1 MASISSTLRLNDGM
15 TPVMRKINQAMS
27 TMINNFETT
36 QRLSGHVCDTE
47 AMRCAKEGINDIVSA
62 LQRVEQNYQDC
73 SRHQKELNNNMNA
86 GTKSAE
92 NLLSK
97 MKGIAATYLSIQSA
111 KKLVELSDTMTSSK
125 ARLSLIVNDGG
136 SVEELQQKIFNSAQN
151 ARGNYT
157 DTMATVAKLGLTAG
171 DAFNSNDEII
181 RFNELLNKNFVV
193 GGASTSEQQA
203 ATYQLTQAMAS
214 GRLQGDEYRSVIE
227 NAPLVAKSIEEYMQ
241 NVKKAQGSM
250 KDWASE
256 GLLTADVIKAAL
268 FNSAEEVE
276 MRFSQMPWTWSQV
289 WTTMKNQAIIALE
302 PVLSI
307 ISNAANNPK
316 VINTLKKILN
326 LFSKMVTVGA
336 KVIAF
341 LLEHESLLYAT
352 ATAIGLYLL
361 PVLSE
366 QIHKMGIAT
375 ASWAAH
381 NWQLMI
387 CVTTGA
393 ILAGVLYSMGVSFEW
408 IAVAIAGVVLA
419 YGAWQVA
426 QWALNGAAYACPV
439 LAIIMAV
446 IAAIVILVI
455 LFKKFTEEIV
465 GGLFVAG
472 VFFKNIGL
480 WCANLGLAGKTV
492 FMNFVKWGAN
502 LTLAILTFI
511 ENQAKWVK
519 NLGEVIHSIINNV
532 CLWLKHSISGVW
544 SVMKAAASNIAT
556 AFSNGWINIQIGF
569 WSMLNVIMQGL
580 TSLAELANRTLG
592 WMGVN
597 IDTSGLDFAA
607 NKIDELNA
615 KKSEY
620 MNIGQAWQEGFGTF
634 AYDDLAKSWTTYGYD
649 SVSGAMNTFA
659 YDDVGKAFHT
669 FDIFEEGWA
678 NSAYASGSAA
688 GAVIQNWMNENL
700 TMDKALGA
708 LGLDGLGGMG
718 YDIAGIADDT
728 SDISDTVSKSNEELK
743 YLRDI
748 AEREAINR
756 FTTAEVKL
764 DFSGMTN
771 RIDSDMDIDGVIEK
785 LTEGFS
791 EALVT
796 AAEGVHV

>member
-15 TPVMRKINQAMS
+15 TPVMRKINRVMGI
-27 TMINNFETT
+27 MINNFETS
-36 QRLSGHVCDTE
+36 QRLSGQAIDTK
-47 AMRCAKEGINDIVSA
+47 AIASA
-62 LQRVEQNYQDC
+62 RAGLNEVNSVLDRMEQNFQDC
-73 SRHQKELNNNMNA
+73 EKKQKKLNEGFYSGSR
-86 GTKSAE
+86 SADG
-92 NLLSK
+92 LLSK
-97 MKGIAATYLSIQSA
+97 LKGIAATYMSIQGA
-111 KKLVELSDTMTSSK
+111 KQLVGLSDTMTNSK
-125 ARLSLIVNDGG
+125 ARLSLIVDDGG
-136 SVEELQQKIFNSAQN
+136 SVEELQQKIFNSAQK
-151 ARGNYT
+151 ARGVYT
-157 DTMATVAKLGLTAG
+157 DTMATIAKLGITAEN
-171 DAFNSNDEII
+171 AFSSNDELIK
-181 RFNELLNKNFVV
+181 FTELVNKNFVV
-193 GGASTSEQQA
+193 GGATSSEQNSA
-203 ATYQLTQAMAS
+203 MLQLSQAMSA
-214 GRLQGDEYRSVIE
+214 GVLQGDEYRTIRES
-227 NAPLVAKSIEEYMQ
+227 APLLYKSIEDYMR

-256 GLLTADVIKAAL
+256 GLLTADVIKAAV
-268 FNSAEEVE
+268 FNSADVVEE
-276 MRFSQMPWTWSQV
+276 RFNSMPWTWSQV

-316 VINTLKKILN
+316 VINTLKKILR

-336 KVIAF
+336 KVISF
-341 LLEHESLLYAT
+341 LLEHESLLYAV
-352 ATAIGLYLL
+352 ATAITLFLIPALAAQIDKSRQAALEWAKNNWHLMLL
-361 PVLSE
+361 AAAV
-366 QIHKMGIAT
+366 AT
-375 ASWAAH
+375 VVVGMNA
-381 NWQLMI
+381 L
-387 CVTTGA
+387 GA
-393 ILAGVLYSMGVSFEW
+393 SFEQ
-408 IAVAIAGVVLA
+408 IAVAIGIVVLA

-426 QWALNGAAYACPV
+426 QWALNGAAYACPI

-455 LFKKFTEEIV
+455 LFKKFTKEIV

-480 WCANLGLAGKTV
+480 WCANLGLAIWSVIKNIGLW
-492 FMNFVKWGAN
+492 FAN
-502 LTLAILTFI
+502 LALSIWTVIKNIGLWFG
-511 ENQAKWVK
+511 
-519 NLGEVIHSIINNV
+519 NLGQTVWSIIKNV
-532 CLWLKHSISGVW
+532 GLWFANLGLGIW
-544 SVMKAAASNIAT
+544 NVMKAAASNVAT

-569 WSMLNVIMQGL
+569 WSMLDVIMQGL
-580 TSLAELANRTLG
+580 KDIADLANKTLG

-620 MNIGQAWQEGFGTF
+620 TDVGQAWQDGFSTF

-659 YDDVGKAFHT
+659 YDDVAKSFGT
-669 FDIFEEGWA
+669 FDVFQNGWGVD
-678 NSAYASGSAA
+678 AYNK
-688 GAVIQNWMNENL
+688 GAVIGEGIQDWMNENL

-708 LGLDGLGGMG
+708 LGLDGSGGLGGNVEN
-718 YDIAGIADDT
+718 IADDV
-728 SDISDTVSKSNEELK
+728 SDISDTVSKSNEELA

-771 RIDSDMDIDGVIEK
+771 RIDSEMDIDGVIEK

>member
-15 TPVMRKINQAMS
+15 TPTMRKINRVMGI
-27 TMINNFETT
+27 MINNFETT
-36 QRLSGHVCDTE
+36 QRLSGQAIDTK
-47 AMRCAKEGINDIVSA
+47 AIASAKAGYNEVNSA
-62 LQRVEQNYQDC
+62 LDRMEQNYQDC
-73 SRHQKELNNNMNA
+73 SRHQKKLNDNMNA
-86 GTKSAE
+86 GAKSAE

-97 MKGIAATYLSIQSA
+97 MKGITATYLSIQSA
-111 KKLVELSDTMTSSK
+111 KKLVELSDIMTSSK
-125 ARLSLIVNDGG
+125 ARLSLIVDDGG

-151 ARGNYT
+151 ARGVYT
-157 DTMATVAKLGLTAG
+157 DTMATIAKLGITAEN
-171 DAFNSNDEII
+171 AFSSNDELIK
-181 RFNELLNKNFVV
+181 FTELVNKNFVV
-193 GGASTSEQQA
+193 GGATSSEQNSA
-203 ATYQLTQAMAS
+203 MLQLSQAMSA
-214 GRLQGDEYRSVIE
+214 GVLQGDEYRTIRES
-227 NAPLVAKSIEEYMQ
+227 APLLYKSIEDYMR

-256 GLLTADVIKAAL
+256 GLLTADVIKAAV

-426 QWALNGAAYACPV
+426 QWALNGATYACPI

-455 LFKKFTEEIV
+455 LFKKFTKEIV
-465 GGLFVAG
+465 GALFVAG
-472 VFFKNIGL
+472 AFFKNIGL
-480 WCANLGLAGKTV
+480 WCANLGLAIWSVIKNIGL
-492 FMNFVKWGAN
+492 WCAN
-502 LTLAILTFI
+502 LGLAIWAVIKNIGLWFG
-511 ENQAKWVK
+511 
-519 NLGEVIHSIINNV
+519 NLGQTVWSIIKNV
-532 CLWLKHSISGVW
+532 GLWFANLGLGIW
-544 SVMKAAASNIAT
+544 NVMKAAANNVAT

-620 MNIGQAWQEGFGTF
+620 TNVGQAWQEGFSTF

-659 YDDVGKAFHT
+659 YDDVAKSFGT
-669 FDIFEEGWA
+669 FGIFEDGWA
-678 NSAYASGSAA
+678 SSAYASGSAA
-688 GAVIQNWMNENL
+688 GAGIQNWMNENL

-718 YDIAGIADDT
+718 YDIAGVADDT

-771 RIDSDMDIDGVIEK
+771 RIDSDMDIDGVIER
-785 LTEGFS
+785 LTDGFT

-796 AAEGVHV
+796 AAEGVHT